1 MEQYAFVTGSSDR
14 IGKAIALELAS
25 QGYNLLL
32 HYSSSHDKAMNLKGE
47 IDIFGVKSKL
57 LQIDFMSNNNF
68 DEIFSSLKDDNI
80 TVEVLVNCASD
91 FRPSSFQDVGSDL
104 YNKEMRI
111 NFESIYLLTK
121 AFARVYEKG
130 NIVNFIDTKVE
141 QNYSTHLDYILS
153 KKLLKE
159 FTKLSAVHLA
169 PHFRVN
175 AIAPGLVL
183 PPKGKSEGYLLN
195 LAQHIPLKTHGGV
208 EDILKA
214 FRYLLESHFVTGQ
227 ILYVDG
233 GDHLV

>member
-159 FTKLSAVHLA
+159 FAKLSAVHLA

-175 AIAPGLVL
+175 AIAPGLAL
-183 PPKGKSEGYLLN
+183 PPKGKSEDYLLN

>member
-1 MEQYAFVTGSSDR
+1 M
-14 IGKAIALELAS
+14 
-25 QGYNLLL
+25 
-32 HYSSSHDKAMNLKGE
+32 
-47 IDIFGVKSKL
+47 
-57 LQIDFMSNNNF
+57 DFCH
-68 DEIFSSLKDDNI
+68 
-80 TVEVLVNCASD
+80 VLS
-91 FRPSSFQDVGSDL
+91 
-104 YNKEMRI
+104 
-111 NFESIYLLTK
+111 
-121 AFARVYEKG
+121 
-130 NIVNFIDTKVE
+130 KVE

-183 PPKGKSEGYLLN
+183 PPKGKSEDYLLN